1 MRTITGSTTTVSGSI
16 IYEQAYHIDCDTI
29 HCPETNEV
37 RERELINADV
47 RVREALQ
54 KEVA

>member
-1 MRTITGSTTTVSGSI
+1 MRAARASSSL
-16 IYEQAYHIDCDTI
+16 
-29 HCPETNEV
+29 CPETNEV

-47 RVREALQ
+47 RVREVLQ